1 MADQPMVNLSWHS
14 GASIASSRPEPFEKS
29 REPAGTDLYVT
40 PLYRI
45 MSFIPYYSTTTPR
58 EEEDEEH

>member
-14 GASIASSRPEPFEKS
+14 GASIASSRPEPFASEKS

-40 PLYRI
+40 LLYRI
-45 MSFIPYYSTTTPR
+45 MSFLLTIEPQPI
-58 EEEDEEH
+58 